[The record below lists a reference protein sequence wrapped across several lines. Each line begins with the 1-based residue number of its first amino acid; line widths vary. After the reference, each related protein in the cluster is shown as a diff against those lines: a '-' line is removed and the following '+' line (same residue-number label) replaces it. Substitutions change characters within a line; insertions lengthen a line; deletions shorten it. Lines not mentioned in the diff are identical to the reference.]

1 MSEALKSL
9 DEGKRAARGGEPPPP
24 APQWLA
30 DLLRPAV
37 RAVSRV
43 VWRVRFRGVEHIP
56 AAGGVIIASNHQ
68 TYVDPFW
75 ITVPFRRP
83 IRYLAWSEAFKW
95 PFVGRVMGLLGAW
108 PVVIERGNPS
118 THRRSLNWL
127 RGGGAVMIFP
137 EGGRA
142 FGDGAMLRFK
152 AGAARL
158 ALEAGAPI
166 LPVTIRGGH
175 TAWPRGQRWPR
186 AGRVE
191 IVYHSL
197 QHPSIRPGED
207 ARAAAQR
214 ETETLAATIRSAL

>member
-9 DEGKRAARGGEPPPP
+9 GEEKREGRASEPPP

-30 DLLRPAV
+30 ELLRPAV
-37 RAVSRV
+37 HFISRA
-43 VWRVRFRGVEHIP
+43 VWRVRFRGVENIP
-56 AAGGVIIASNHQ
+56 QEGVVVIAGNHQ

-95 PFVGRVMGLLGAW
+95 PFAGRALELLGAW
-108 PVVIERGNPS
+108 PVLIERGNPS
-118 THRRSLNWL
+118 AHRRSLNWL
-127 RGGGAVMIFP
+127 RGGGAIMIFP

-142 FGDGAMLRFK
+142 FGDGLMLRFK
-152 AGAARL
+152 SGAARL

-166 LPVTIRGGH
+166 LPVTVRGGH
-175 TAWPRGQRWPR
+175 HAWPRGQRWPR

-191 IVYHSL
+191 IIYHPL
-197 QHPSIRPGED
+197 QRPTVLPGED
-207 ARAAAQR
+207 SRTAAQR
-214 ETETLAATIRSAL
+214 ETETLAATIKSAL

>member
-1 MSEALKSL
+1 LSEALKSVG
-9 DEGKRAARGGEPPPP
+9 EEKRAVRGGEPPP

-30 DLLRPAV
+30 ELLRPAV
-37 RAVSRV
+37 HLISRA
-43 VWRVRFRGVEHIP
+43 VWRVSFRGVEHIP
-56 AAGGVIIASNHQ
+56 EQGAVVIAANHQ

-95 PFVGRVMGLLGAW
+95 PLAGRALELLGAW

-118 THRRSLNWL
+118 AHRRSLGWL

-142 FGDGAMLRFK
+142 FGDGEMLRFK

-158 ALEAGAPI
+158 ALEAGVPI
-166 LPVTIRGGH
+166 LPVTVRGGH
-175 TAWPRGQRWPR
+175 AAWPRGQRWPR
-186 AGRVE
+186 TGRVE
-191 IVYHSL
+191 IVYHPL
-197 QHPSIRPGED
+197 QHPSVRTGED

-214 ETETLAATIRSAL
+214 ETETLAATIKSAL